1 MTKINDLFEEST
13 IKAVE
18 EIDDSS
24 IEALSQLCNKLLRV
38 EGEIGN
44 VEERLKRLKD
54 QQRELSEQ
62 LIPDKLTQLGVSDI
76 KLNDGSRIS
85 ADPFYSARISVDNT
99 EAAHGWLRDNGHGD
113 IIKNTLTLTFGQG
126 DDAIAKELGELLAS
140 KGHLPDQK
148 ETVHPSTLRA
158 FVKEQIESGN
168 GAFDQDIQKK
178 FSVYQGKRTKI
189 NR

>member
-1 MTKINDLFEEST
+1 MKKIKDLFEEST
-13 IKAVE
+13 TKAVE
-18 EIDDSS
+18 EIDDTS
-24 IEALSQLCNKLLRV
+24 IKDLSEICNKLLKV
-38 EGEIGN
+38 EGTIGN
-44 VEERLKRLKD
+44 TEERLKRLKD
-54 QQRELSEQ
+54 QRRELSEQ
-62 LIPDKLTQLGVSDI
+62 TIPDKLTQLGVTDI
-76 KLNDGSRIS
+76 KLTDGSRIS
-85 ADPFYSARISVDNT
+85 AEPFYSARISKDKL
-99 EAAHGWLRDNGHGD
+99 EDAHAWLRDNGHGD

-140 KGHLPDQK
+140 KGHLPEQK

-168 GAFDQDIQKK
+168 GEFDQEIQKK

>member
-1 MTKINDLFEEST
+1 MTKINELFEEST
-13 IKAVE
+13 TKAVE
-18 EIDDSS
+18 EIKDDSVK
-24 IEALSQLCNKLLRV
+24 ELSHMCNDLLKV

-44 VEERLKRLKD
+44 TEEKLQRLKER
-54 QQRELSEQ
+54 QRELSEQ
-62 LIPDKLTQLGVSDI
+62 AIPDKLAQLGVSDL

-85 ADPFYSARISVDNT
+85 AEPFYSARISGDNL
-99 EAAHGWLRDNGHGD
+99 EKAHTWLRDNGHGD

-126 DDAIAKELGELLAS
+126 EDAMAKELVDQLVS
-140 KGHLPDQK
+140 QGHIPQEK
-148 ETVHPSTLRA
+148 AAVHPSTLRA

-168 GAFDQDIQKK
+168 TAFDLDTQKR

>member
-1 MTKINDLFEEST
+1 
-13 IKAVE
+13 
-18 EIDDSS
+18 
-24 IEALSQLCNKLLRV
+24 
-38 EGEIGN
+38 
-44 VEERLKRLKD
+44 
-54 QQRELSEQ
+54 
-62 LIPDKLTQLGVSDI
+62 
-76 KLNDGSRIS
+76 
-85 ADPFYSARISVDNT
+85 
-99 EAAHGWLRDNGHGD
+99 
-113 IIKNTLTLTFGQG
+113 LTLTFGQG

-168 GAFDQDIQKK
+168 GEFDQDIQKK

>member
-1 MTKINDLFEEST
+1 MEKINELFEEST
-13 IKAVE
+13 TKAVE
-18 EIDDSS
+18 GIRDSS
-24 IEALSQLCNKLLRV
+24 IEDLSALCNKLLRV

-44 VEERLKRLKD
+44 VEEKLKRLKD

-62 LIPDKLTQLGVSDI
+62 LIPDKLAQLGVTDL
-76 KLNDGSRIS
+76 KLSDGSRIS
-85 ADPFYSARISVDNT
+85 ADPFYSARISADNLA
-99 EAAHGWLRDNGHGD
+99 AAHAWLRDQGHGD

-126 DDAIAKELGELLAS
+126 DDVIAKELGELLAS

-168 GAFDQDIQKK
+168 GEFDQDIQKK